1 MDESFVILYSTAFFL
16 SLSKKNEKE
25 NGKSCPPPFPPT
37 FETALHVSIR
47 NIYLPLTIYITLLLI
62 NSQTKRILLLIVIY
76 TREGNFFKRNVRKRR
91 GKSGINKELVSLIPS
106 KTSLDRAYIYIPFD
120 DFKFIL
126 YSDRR
131 RESVHEQEGGRG
143 ISWEEERNVER
154 AASFRE

>member
-1 MDESFVILYSTAFFL
+1 MF
-16 SLSKKNEKE
+16 EK
-25 NGKSCPPPFPPT
+25 
-37 FETALHVSIR
+37 R
-47 NIYLPLTIYITLLLI
+47 
-62 NSQTKRILLLIVIY
+62 
-76 TREGNFFKRNVRKRR
+76 
-91 GKSGINKELVSLIPS
+91 GINKELVSLIPS

-131 RESVHEQEGGRG
+131 RESVHGGRG